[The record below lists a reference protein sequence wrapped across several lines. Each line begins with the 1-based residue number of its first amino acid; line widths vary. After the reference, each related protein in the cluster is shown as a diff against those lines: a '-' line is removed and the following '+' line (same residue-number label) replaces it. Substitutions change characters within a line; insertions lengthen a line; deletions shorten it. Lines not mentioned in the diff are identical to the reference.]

1 MEAIKPV
8 HLATIAQGNV
18 LKPRPLMLRQSPPI
32 STGMPAY

>member
-18 LKPRPLMLRQSPPI
+18 LKTQTADAASI
-32 STGMPAY
+32 AAQFYFKHA